1 MKSGLPHKQHLVG
14 LIWLVALC
22 VLLPIRL
29 PAQSFYGSL
38 VGTVMDTAGALV
50 PDAAVTVTNVGTNVA
65 QTTQS
70 DSKGNYSFVNLVPAV
85 YKVKVEKPGFKV
97 FLHDQL
103 AVEVGAVVRVDP
115 AMTVGD
121 VNETVQVTADS
132 PLLQTDTSSMGQT
145 IDSTQVAQMPLNGRN
160 VMNLLSLAPGVIGN
174 GGANGGTGQD
184 MGNHTAGGVGWGN
197 FQIGGAIEGQS
208 AYYIDGVPNNLL
220 GGNIM
225 ALVPT
230 QDTVQEFNVA
240 SSNATADFGRFAGGV
255 VNMTTKSGTNAFHG
269 AVWEYFRNNVLNAND
284 YFSNLHGSPR
294 PQWNQNQ
301 YGAIVTGPIKRDK
314 LFFMGAWE
322 GFSSRTG
329 FPSPATVPTTNLAQ
343 GSDMQDGI
351 FATAIKDPL
360 GVCNISTTANPGFW
374 TITNLNGPGLIPGTT
389 CGDPLGAVFKT
400 YYPAPNVPGA
410 QAANNW
416 FQTSPFDN
424 SQNQY
429 NGRID
434 YSISPKQRFFGRYT
448 YWTMTDSEQSVFGR
462 KGLNG
467 ATWPTNSG
475 ANEFKVHQAVL
486 GDTYTINPTTVL
498 DVRADFVRLTQLS
511 PADGVPVDYAPF
523 GSLYTTLAPQFTY
536 KDLPAYQLNGSD
548 GLFSFGNLNFNA
560 NYYDTYGINANLV
573 KIVGPHSLKFGAELR
588 LMDVTGTNY
597 IGKAA
602 GEYNYSATF
611 TGDEFAALLMGY
623 PDQINFQEY
632 EPSAS
637 YTYYQAYYAMDT
649 WQLTRSLTLNLG
661 LRYELPG
668 AVAERNNRTTVLL
681 PNALDPYTGITGTES
696 LVDTPIYHSRNVLV
710 PQHDLFAPRV
720 GFAYRAGATT
730 VVRAGYGISYLPND
744 IAGPNGLG
752 EMSYNSVVNL
762 ANTQANNPNSAAPRS
777 VETSLGCYAG
787 TLSGNTC
794 SDIGIVK
801 AGINQPIGRS
811 QPNFMTQYASTST
824 YLANNITG
832 PDPYQPG
839 YPRTQ
844 QWNISLSHQFEGNLM
859 AEVGYSGLKGTH
871 LPGIGNQNLSS
882 PSLDELSSTYYSLAT
897 TTATTGTLAGQPNS
911 GLTTVQPCAKANGV
925 LMSVGQCNRPYPYY
939 NDFQDSAAFNS
950 RENSSSLMIRAE
962 KRFESGGSLIG
973 NYTWSRNMS
982 DTDTQNSWLEQ
993 KSTQQGGVG
1002 MGGVQDFNNMG
1013 AEYSL
1018 LSYDVKNRMV
1028 FGYVLPLPFGKGQKF
1043 GNNLSGAANELA
1055 SGWAL
1060 DGITTFRSGFPIFI
1074 ASGSNNL
1081 LTSSYGA
1088 GSLRPNVVPGC
1099 NKKVSGGG
1107 LARVQAGAW
1116 FNVNCY
1122 VWPTSGSDPTGLVT
1136 FGNEPR
1142 VDPQLRMD
1150 GIKNFDVSLQK
1161 STHIFESASLEF
1173 RAEFFNIFNRVQF
1186 AGPQSTAPVS
1196 ASSPTVNPENLGG
1209 FGSVAY
1215 QINKPRQ
1222 IQLSLRVNF

>member
-1 MKSGLPHKQHLVG
+1 VKSVLFRGVRFVG
-14 LIWLVALC
+14 FIWLVALC
-22 VLLPIRL
+22 VLLPMRL

-38 VGTVMDTAGALV
+38 VGTVTDTSDALV
-50 PDAAVTVTNVGTNVA
+50 PDATVTVTNLGTDVA
-65 QTTQS
+65 QTDRS
-70 DSKGNYSFVNLVPAV
+70 DSKGNFSFVNLVPAV
-85 YKVKVEKPGFKV
+85 YKIRVEKAGFKV
-97 FLHDQL
+97 FLRDQL
-103 AVEVGAVVRVDP
+103 TVEVGGVVRIDAALP
-115 AMTVGD
+115 IGN
-121 VNETVQVTADS
+121 VNETVQVNTES
-132 PLLQTDTSSMGQT
+132 PLLQTDTSSMSQA

-160 VMNLLSLAPGVIGN
+160 VMNLLSLAPGVIAN

-230 QDTVQEFNVA
+230 QDAVQEFNVA

-255 VNMTTKSGTNAFHG
+255 VNMTTKSGSNRFHG
-269 AVWEYFRNNVLNAND
+269 AVWEYFRNADLNAND
-284 YFSNLHGSPR
+284 YFSNLYGSAR

-301 YGAIVTGPIKRDK
+301 YGAMVSGPIKSDK
-314 LFFMGAWE
+314 LFFMGSWE
-322 GFSSRTG
+322 GFKSHTS
-329 FPSPATVPTTNLAQ
+329 FPNPATVPTTNLAQ

-374 TITNLNGPGLIPGTT
+374 TITNLNGPGLKPGTN
-389 CGDPLGAVFKT
+389 CGDPLGQVLRT
-400 YYPAPNVPGA
+400 YFPAPNVPGA
-410 QAANNW
+410 RAANNW
-416 FQTSPFDN
+416 FLTTPYDN
-424 SQNQY
+424 SQDQY

-434 YSISPKQRFFGRYT
+434 YNISPRQRFFGRYT
-448 YWTMTDSEQSVFGR
+448 YWTMTDSQQSVFDR

-498 DVRADFVRLTQLS
+498 DVRLDFVRLTQLS
-511 PADGVPVDYAPF
+511 PADGVPVDYSPF
-523 GSLYTTLAPQFTY
+523 GSLYGALDSQFTY
-536 KDLPAYQLNGSD
+536 KDLPAFQLNGGDS
-548 GLFSFGNLNFNA
+548 LFSFENLKFNA
-560 NYYDTYGINANLV
+560 NWYDTYGINANLV
-573 KIVGPHSLKFGAELR
+573 KIVGPHSFKFGAELR

-597 IGKAA
+597 IGEAA
-602 GEYNYSATF
+602 GAYNYSADF

-623 PDQINFQEY
+623 PDSVDFQEY

-637 YTYYQAYYAMDT
+637 YTYYQSYYAMDA
-649 WQLTRSLTLNLG
+649 WQVTHSLTLNLG

-681 PNALDPYTGITGTES
+681 PKAVDPYTGITGTES
-696 LVDTPIYHSRNVLV
+696 LVATPLYHGRSVVV
-710 PQHDLFAPRV
+710 PEHNLFAPRV
-720 GFAYRAGATT
+720 GFAYRAGANT
-730 VVRAGYGISYLPND
+730 VIHGGYGISYLPND

-752 EMSYNSVVNL
+752 EMSYNSLVNL
-762 ANTQANNPNSAAPRS
+762 ANTQVNIPNSGNPIP
-777 VETSLGCYAG
+777 VETSLQ
-787 TLSGNTC
+787 
-794 SDIGIVK
+794 GIVTS
-801 AGINQPIGRS
+801 GINQPFARRV
-811 QPNFMTQYASTST
+811 PNFMTQYGSTT
-824 YLANNITG
+824 NYLGQTIVA

-844 QWNISLSHQFEGNLM
+844 QWNLSLSHQFKGDLM
-859 AEVGYSGLKGTH
+859 AEVGYSGLKGSH

-882 PSLDELSSTYYSLAT
+882 PSLDELSSNYYSLAT
-897 TTATTGTLAGQPNS
+897 TTATTGTLAGQPDS
-911 GLTTVQPCAKANGV
+911 GLTTVQPCGNADGEV
-925 LMSVGQCNRPYPYY
+925 MSVGQCDRPFPYY

-950 RENSSSLMIRAE
+950 RENYKSLMVRAQ
-962 KRFESGGSLIG
+962 KRFRNGGSLIA

-1002 MGGVQDFNNMG
+1002 MGGIQDFNNMG

-1018 LSYDVKNRMV
+1018 ISYDVKNRAV
-1028 FGYVLPLPFGKGQKF
+1028 AGYVLPLPFGKGQEF
-1043 GNNLSGAANELA
+1043 GNNLSGAASELA

-1088 GSLRPNVVPGC
+1088 GSLRPNVIPGC
-1099 NKKVSGGG
+1099 EKKLSGGG
-1107 LARVQAGAW
+1107 LERVKDGAW

-1142 VDPQLRMD
+1142 VDPELRMD
-1150 GIKNFDVSLQK
+1150 GQKNFDVSLQK
-1161 STHIFESASLEF
+1161 STHIFESASLQF

-1196 ASSPTVNPENLGG
+1196 ASSPTVNPENDGG

>member
-1 MKSGLPHKQHLVG
+1 VKTGLFRGVRFVG
-14 LIWLVALC
+14 FIWLVALC

-29 PAQSFYGSL
+29 PAQSFYGSV
-38 VGTVMDTAGALV
+38 VGTVTDTTGASVAGAV
-50 PDAAVTVTNVGTNVA
+50 VTVTDVGTNHS
-65 QTTQS
+65 QITRS
-70 DSKGNYSFVNLVPAV
+70 DSKGNFSFVNLVPAGYTV
-85 YKVKVEKPGFKV
+85 RVEKSGFKV
-97 FLHDQL
+97 FLGDKVIVQ
-103 AVEVGAVVRVDP
+103 VGAVVRVDS
-115 AMTVGD
+115 ALDVGN
-121 VNETVQVTADS
+121 VSETVQVTTES
-132 PLLQTDTSSMGQT
+132 PLLQTDTSSMSQE

-230 QDTVQEFNVA
+230 QDTVQEFSVA

-255 VNMTTKSGTNAFHG
+255 VNMTTKSGSNRLHG
-269 AVWEYFRNNVLNAND
+269 AVWEYFRNADLNAND
-284 YFSNLHGSPR
+284 YFSNLYGSGR

-301 YGAIVTGPIKRDK
+301 YGGMASGPIKRDK
-314 LFFMGAWE
+314 IFFMGSWE
-322 GFSSRTG
+322 GFKSHTS
-329 FPSPATVPTTNLAQ
+329 FPNPATVPTTNITQ

-351 FATAIKDPL
+351 FATAIHDPL
-360 GVCNISTTANPGFW
+360 GVCNISTTANPGYW
-374 TITNLNGPGLIPGTT
+374 TITNLNGPGLKPGTT
-389 CGDPLGAVFKT
+389 CGNPLGAVLKT

-410 QAANNW
+410 RAANNW
-416 FQTSPFDN
+416 FLTTPYNN

-434 YSISPKQRFFGRYT
+434 YNINPQQRFFGRYT
-448 YWTMTDSEQSVFGR
+448 YWTMTDSQQSVFDR
-462 KGLNG
+462 KGLGG

-511 PADGVPVDYAPF
+511 PADGVPVDYSPF
-523 GSLYTTLAPQFTY
+523 GPEYGALDSQFTY
-536 KDLPAYQLNGSD
+536 KDLPAFQLNGGDS
-548 GLFSFGNLNFNA
+548 LFQFSNLKFNA
-560 NYYDTYGINANLV
+560 NWYDTYGINANLV
-573 KIVGPHSLKFGAELR
+573 KIVGPHSFKFGAEVR

-597 IGKAA
+597 IGAAA
-602 GEYNYSATF
+602 GLYNYSADF

-623 PDQINFQEY
+623 PDQVAFQEY

-637 YTYYQAYYAMDT
+637 YSYYQAYYAMDT
-649 WQLTRSLTLNLG
+649 WQVTHSLTLNLG

-681 PNALDPYTGITGTES
+681 PKAVDPYTGITGTES
-696 LVDTPIYHSRNVLV
+696 LVATPLYQGRSVVIPEHN
-710 PQHDLFAPRV
+710 LFAPRI
-720 GFAYRAGATT
+720 GFAYRAAANT
-730 VVRAGYGISYLPND
+730 VVHGGYGISYLPDD

-752 EMSYNSVVNL
+752 EMSYNSLVNL
-762 ANTQANNPNSAAPRS
+762 ANTQVNIPNS
-777 VETSLGCYAG
+777 
-787 TLSGNTC
+787 GNPIPVDTALQ
-794 SDIGIVK
+794 GIV
-801 AGINQPIGRS
+801 ASGINQPFARRV
-811 QPNFMTQYASTST
+811 PNFMTQYASTST
-824 YLANNITG
+824 YMGQTIVA

-844 QWNISLSHQFEGNLM
+844 QWNLSLSHQFKGDLM
-859 AEVGYSGLKGTH
+859 AEVGYSGLRGSY

-882 PSLDELSSTYYSLAT
+882 PSLDELSSNYYPLAT

-911 GLTTVQPCAKANGV
+911 GLTTVQPCATANGEV
-925 LMSVGQCNRPYPYY
+925 MSVGQCDRPFPYY

-950 RENSSSLMIRAE
+950 KENYKSVMVRAQ
-962 KRFESGGSLIG
+962 KRFGIGGSVMG
-973 NYTWSRNMS
+973 NFTWSRNMS

-1002 MGGVQDFNNMG
+1002 MGGIQDFNNMA

-1018 LSYDVKNRMV
+1018 ISYDVKNRGV
-1028 FGYVLPLPFGKGQKF
+1028 VGYVLPLPFGKGQKF
-1043 GNNLSGAANELA
+1043 GNNLSGFADELA

-1088 GSLRPNVVPGC
+1088 GSLRPNVIPGC
-1099 NKKVSGGG
+1099 EKKVSGGG
-1107 LARVQAGAW
+1107 LARVKAGAW
-1116 FNVNCY
+1116 FNVGCY

-1142 VDPQLRMD
+1142 VDPELRMD
-1150 GIKNFDVSLQK
+1150 GQKNFDVSMQK
-1161 STHIFESASLEF
+1161 STHMFESASLQF

-1196 ASSPTVNPENLGG
+1196 ASSPTVNPQNDGG

>member
-1 MKSGLPHKQHLVG
+1 MKSELFRGVRFVG
-14 LIWLVALC
+14 FIWLVALC

-38 VGTVMDTAGALV
+38 VGTVTDNSGALL
-50 PDAAVTVTNVGTNVA
+50 PDATVMVTNLGTDVA
-65 QTTQS
+65 QTDRS
-70 DSKGNYSFVNLVPAV
+70 DSKGSFSFVNLVPAV
-85 YKVKVEKPGFKV
+85 YRLRVEKAGFKV
-97 FLHDQL
+97 FLRDQL
-103 AVEVGAVVRVDP
+103 TVEVGGVVRIDAALP
-115 AMTVGD
+115 IGN
-121 VNETVQVTADS
+121 VNETVQVTTES
-132 PLLQTDTSSMGQT
+132 PLLQTDTSSMSQA

-160 VMNLLSLAPGVIGN
+160 VMNLLSLAPGVIAN

-220 GGNIM
+220 GGNIL

-230 QDTVQEFNVA
+230 QDAVQEFNVA

-255 VNMTTKSGTNAFHG
+255 VNMTTKSGSNNFHG
-269 AVWEYFRNNVLNAND
+269 AVWEYFRNADLNAND
-284 YFSNLHGSPR
+284 YFSNLYGSGR

-301 YGAIVTGPIKRDK
+301 YGALVSGPIRRDK
-314 LFFMGAWE
+314 LFFMGSWE
-322 GFSSRTG
+322 GFKSHTS
-329 FPSPATVPTTNLAQ
+329 FPNPATVPTTNLAQ

-351 FATAIKDPL
+351 FATPIKDPL

-389 CGDPLGAVFKT
+389 CGDPLGQVLKT
-400 YYPAPNVPGA
+400 YYPAPNVTGA
-410 QAANNW
+410 RAANNW
-416 FQTSPFDN
+416 FLTTPYNN
-424 SQNQY
+424 SQDQY

-434 YSISPKQRFFGRYT
+434 YDINPRQRFFGRYT
-448 YWTMTDSEQSVFGR
+448 YWTMTDSQQSVFDR

-498 DVRADFVRLTQLS
+498 DVRLDFVRLTQLS
-511 PADGVPVDYAPF
+511 PADGVPVDYSPF
-523 GSLYTTLAPQFTY
+523 GPLYGALDSQFTY
-536 KDLPAYQLNGSD
+536 KDLPAFQLNGGD
-548 GLFSFGNLNFNA
+548 GLFSFENLKFNA
-560 NYYDTYGINANLV
+560 NWYDTYGINANLV
-573 KIVGPHSLKFGAELR
+573 KIVGPHSFKFGAELR

-597 IGKAA
+597 IGEAA
-602 GEYNYSATF
+602 GAYNYSADF

-623 PDQINFQEY
+623 PDSVDFQEY

-637 YTYYQAYYAMDT
+637 YSYYQSYYAMDA
-649 WQLTRSLTLNLG
+649 WQVTHSLTLNLG

-681 PNALDPYTGITGTES
+681 PKAVDPYTGITGTES
-696 LVDTPIYHSRNVLV
+696 LVATPLYHGRSVV
-710 PQHDLFAPRV
+710 EPQHNLFAPRV
-720 GFAYRAGATT
+720 GFAYRAGANT
-730 VVRAGYGISYLPND
+730 VIHGGYGISYLPND

-752 EMSYNSVVNL
+752 EMSYNSLVNL
-762 ANTQANNPNSAAPRS
+762 ANTQVNIPNSGNPIP
-777 VETSLGCYAG
+777 VESSLQ
-787 TLSGNTC
+787 
-794 SDIGIVK
+794 GIVTS
-801 AGINQPIGRS
+801 GINQPFARRV
-811 QPNFMTQYASTST
+811 PNFMTQYGSTT
-824 YLANNITG
+824 NYLGQTIVA

-844 QWNISLSHQFEGNLM
+844 QWNLSLSHQFRGDLM
-859 AEVGYSGLKGTH
+859 AEVGYSGLKGSH

-882 PSLDELSSTYYSLAT
+882 PSLDELSSNYYSLAN

-911 GLTTVQPCAKANGV
+911 GLTTVQPCGNADEEV
-925 LMSVGQCNRPYPYY
+925 MSVGQCDRPFPYY

-950 RENSSSLMIRAE
+950 RENYKSLMVRAQ
-962 KRFESGGSLIG
+962 KRFRNGGSLIA

-1002 MGGVQDFNNMG
+1002 MGGIQDFNNMG

-1018 LSYDVKNRMV
+1018 LSYDVKNRAV
-1028 FGYVLPLPFGKGQKF
+1028 AGYVLPLPFGKGQQF
-1043 GNNLSGAANELA
+1043 GNNLSGAASELV

-1099 NKKVSGGG
+1099 EKKISGGG
-1107 LARVQAGAW
+1107 LERVKEGAW

-1142 VDPQLRMD
+1142 VDPELRMD
-1150 GIKNFDVSLQK
+1150 GQKNFDVSLQK
-1161 STHIFESASLEF
+1161 STHIFESASLQF

-1196 ASSPTVNPENLGG
+1196 ASSPTVNPENDGG